1 MVRRARRKSQSGIY
15 HVMVRGID
23 RQLIFRCPT
32 DFKKYRSIVA
42 ECKSICGYE
51 LYAYCLMPNH
61 VHFLI
66 REGREDIGKAMQRI
80 GSRYA
85 YWFNKKYERCG
96 YLFQDRFKSETVDNH
111 RYFLTL
117 LRYIHR
123 NPIVAKLCESAGDYR
138 WSSYNEYIV
147 KRALI
152 DPDYPLNLFAEN
164 KKAALSAFIEHVCH
178 EEDPLNPNDVTTSM
192 RHGVSVQKFL
202 SPEISSRISETESAL
217 KLLAKQGIEERN
229 QYIRKLKSEG
239 VPMHQI
245 AKYLKVS
252 IWTVRKA

>member
-1 MVRRARRKSQSGIY
+1 MVRRARRKSLSGIY

-23 RQLIFRCPT
+23 RQLIFRCPS
-32 DFKKYRSIVA
+32 DFMKYRSVVK
-42 ECKSICGYE
+42 ECKLLCGFE

-66 REGREDIGKAMQRI
+66 REGKEDIGKVMQRI

-96 YLFQDRFKSETVDNH
+96 YLFQDRFKSETVDDH
-111 RYFLTL
+111 RYFSTL

-123 NPIVAKLCESAGDYR
+123 NPVVAGLSENAGDYR
-138 WSSYNEYIV
+138 WSSYNEFV
-147 KRALI
+147 GKKGLI
-152 DPDYPLNLFAEN
+152 DLDYPLHLFADD
-164 KKAALSAFIEHVCH
+164 KKTARTAFIEHVCQ
-178 EEDPLNPNDVTTSM
+178 EEAPLIPNDVTPKM
-192 RHGVSVQKFL
+192 RHGLSVPKAL
-202 SPEISSRISETESAL
+202 SPEISSRISGTESAL
-217 KLLAKQGIEERN
+217 KILAKQSIDERN

-239 VPMHQI
+239 IPMHQI
-245 AKYLKVS
+245 AKHLKVS